1 VRVLAGDNRTY
12 ARGVILT
19 LGSFVPWWIVAHAT
33 GDALLAFLAYVL
45 PAGGI
50 ETAFILAR
58 RRYWPVDSMVVW
70 LGAVTSRFE
79 AARTARLA
87 APEAAT
93 AEELRFDLARAAALN
108 PDKPGDADMAAY
120 HAAALKLPDAE
131 MRYYEIASAGF
142 TLAFIAQQRGYD
154 FMPYLV
160 RAAGEVSNIHL
171 RARQQILLWL
181 LRWRHLVALIL
192 IGLVLGLGV
201 AMGGHV

>member
-1 VRVLAGDNRTY
+1 
-12 ARGVILT
+12 
-19 LGSFVPWWIVAHAT
+19 
-33 GDALLAFLAYVL
+33 
-45 PAGGI
+45 
-50 ETAFILAR
+50 
-58 RRYWPVDSMVVW
+58 
-70 LGAVTSRFE
+70 
-79 AARTARLA
+79 
-87 APEAAT
+87 
-93 AEELRFDLARAAALN
+93 
-108 PDKPGDADMAAY
+108 
-120 HAAALKLPDAE
+120 
-131 MRYYEIASAGF
+131 MRSYEIASAGF